1 MRTSLPSR
9 ERGLKYIDE
18 WLEEQ
23 NRKEEQTKIWN
34 GKDYN
39 LYEQTQKMRQMETA
53 MRAQREKVDAL
64 KAAKAD
70 SDEITLVKAKY
81 QEQLNEYSQFCKK
94 MGLKEQRERIYYE
107 MRGRLAS
114 GRSHATMSDSG

>member
-1 MRTSLPSR
+1 
-9 ERGLKYIDE
+9 
-18 WLEEQ
+18 
-23 NRKEEQTKIWN
+23 
-34 GKDYN
+34 
-39 LYEQTQKMRQMETA
+39 META

>member
-1 MRTSLPSR
+1 MRKSLPSR